1 MLFIFGQM
9 QYTHFHKRKI
19 TFVHRNNA
27 IAHGQCAGVDAENSC
42 QLDLRFEIWDL
53 RFEIRVSISKRILNF
68 YFLLL
73 NFSVNKTTKK
83 ILLNYILSPLLMVLL
98 LWLIYRQVTQK
109 DDFATQWESFK
120 QHFREGNK
128 WLLISVLLMAPV
140 NWMLEAAKWYK
151 LLLKIQPVRY
161 FKALASILTGIAF
174 SMVTPNKIGDFAGR
188 ILYVDDKNK
197 LRAAIATLISN
208 LSQTIVTY
216 SFGIAG
222 LIYFNIAYPGTWQKL
237 TLIAALLSAALLL
250 FVYLRIDLIADWADG
265 KKWLRKVIVSIRI
278 LKRYSRRDLLQ
289 LLGISFC
296 RFCVYNLQ
304 FLILANVFGAGI
316 PWVEGILVS
325 GLMFWMITV
334 IPSVF
339 FADLGVRGY
348 VANLLFTSTNIAA
361 SSLAILAGS
370 YIIWL
375 LNLVLPAIVG
385 SILMLTIRFGKEK
398 K

>member
-1 MLFIFGQM
+1 LATLESDIF
-9 QYTHFHKRKI
+9 
-19 TFVHRNNA
+19 TFT
-27 IAHGQCAGVDAENSC
+27 
-42 QLDLRFEIWDL
+42 
-53 RFEIRVSISKRILNF
+53 
-68 YFLLL
+68 L

-109 DDFATQWESFK
+109 DDFATQWKGFR
-120 QHFREGNK
+120 QHFREGSK
-128 WLLISVLLMAPV
+128 WLLILVLLMAPL

-151 LLLKIQPVRY
+151 LLLKIQLVRY

-237 TLIAALLSAALLL
+237 TLIAALLSAAVLL

-278 LKRYSRRDLLQ
+278 LKRYSRKDLLQ

-316 PWVEGILVS
+316 PWLEGILVS

-361 SSLAILAGS
+361 SGLAILAGS
-370 YIIWL
+370 YMIWL

-385 SILMLTIRFGKEK
+385 SILMLTVRFSKVK